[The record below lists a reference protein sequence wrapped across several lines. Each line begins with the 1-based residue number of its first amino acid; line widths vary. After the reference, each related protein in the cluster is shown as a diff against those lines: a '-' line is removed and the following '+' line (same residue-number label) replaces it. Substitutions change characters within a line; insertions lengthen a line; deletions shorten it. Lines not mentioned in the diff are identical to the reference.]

1 LTTCGFPSKVPAM
14 AVVATQIKKG
24 QCIEYS
30 NEKLQVLDID
40 HRTPG
45 KGNAIILANCRS
57 LQTGKTKT
65 IRFASSDKVEVV
77 NVDRRK
83 LEYSY
88 TDGTGFFFMDP
99 ISFDTIE
106 LSSDMLEDVKDLLIE
121 NLAIDVLFIDEKAM
135 TIDLPPQVELEVT
148 ESSEGIKGDT
158 ANNPTKA
165 AKLETGLEV
174 QVPLFVKP
182 GDRLKIDSRTKK
194 YVSRV

>member
-1 LTTCGFPSKVPAM
+1 M

-24 QCIEYS
+24 QCFQY
-30 NEKLQVLDID
+30 NGEKLIVLDLD

-65 IRFASSDKVEVV
+65 IRFASSDKVDII
-77 NVDRRK
+77 NVDRQK

-88 TDGTGFFFMDP
+88 TDGTGYFFMSP
-99 ISFDTIE
+99 ETYDTIE
-106 LSSDMLEDVKDLLIE
+106 LSSDLLGDSTELLIE
-121 NLAIDVLFIDEKAM
+121 NLTVEVLFIEGNPM
-135 TIDLPPQVELEVT
+135 TIDLPPQVELTVT

-158 ANNPTKA
+158 ANNPQKPAT
-165 AKLETGLEV
+165 LETGIEV
-174 QVPLFVKP
+174 QVPLFIKP
-182 GDRLKIDSRTKK
+182 GDRIKVDSRTKK